1 LFRAVSV
8 LNREML
14 TGTPLPCENVVCCI
28 LIIRRSPVGERAA
41 DVVFHVDGATVADA
55 VCVVA
60 DGCCELK
67 AKMPSP
73 ATSKTIIIVNAMVV
87 EPIAVL

>member
-1 LFRAVSV
+1 
-8 LNREML
+8 
-14 TGTPLPCENVVCCI
+14 
-28 LIIRRSPVGERAA
+28 
-41 DVVFHVDGATVADA
+41 VDGATVADA